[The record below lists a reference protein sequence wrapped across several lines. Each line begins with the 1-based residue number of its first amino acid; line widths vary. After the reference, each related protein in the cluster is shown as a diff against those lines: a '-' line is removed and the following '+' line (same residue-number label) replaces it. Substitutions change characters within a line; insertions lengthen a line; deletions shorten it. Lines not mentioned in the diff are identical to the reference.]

1 MNYNSK
7 IRTTL
12 NLGECP
18 RCAGDI
24 RIETDHYGTY
34 KACLQCGY
42 NNDLTEKA
50 FDFKID
56 SSPLCIR
63 DIA

>member
-1 MNYNSK
+1 MNSNSK

-12 NLGECP
+12 NLRECP

-42 NNDLTEKA
+42 NNDFTEKTL
-50 FDFKID
+50 DFKIE
-56 SSPLCIR
+56 SCQIYIK